1 MAKQFKRLL
10 ITGAAGAL
18 GTVLRNNLRDYADI
32 LRLSDI
38 NAMGKAAP
46 HEEIVQCDLADFDAV
61 LSMVKDVDMI
71 IHFGGIPVESDFHSI
86 VHSNIV
92 GSHNIYEAAR
102 KQGVKRVIYASSNH
116 AIGFYKS
123 TEVIDTE
130 AMHRPD
136 SFYGLSKCFVED
148 LGSYYYDKFKIES
161 VNIRI
166 GSCYAE
172 PTDRR
177 MLATWLSFDDLTQ
190 LIVKSLTT
198 PRVGF
203 AVIYGA
209 SNNDQQYWDNS
220 KASFLGYA
228 PKDNAG
234 HYREIVLAKLPDTDP
249 DHALYKF
256 QGGNFAAAMPDDK

>member
-1 MAKQFKRLL
+1 MAKRFKRLL

-18 GTVLRNNLRDYADI
+18 GTVLRNNLKEYADI
-32 LRLSDI
+32 LRLTDI
-38 NAMGKAAP
+38 NAMGQAAP
-46 HEEIVQCDLADFDAV
+46 NEEIIQCDLADFDAV

-71 IHFGGIPVESDFHSI
+71 VHFGGIPVESDFHSI
-86 VHSNIV
+86 VQANII

-102 KQGVKRVIYASSNH
+102 RHGVKRVVYASSNH

-123 TEVIDTE
+123 TEVIDSE

-148 LGSYYYDKFKIES
+148 LGSYYYDKFNIES

-172 PTDRR
+172 PSDYV

-190 LIVKSLTT
+190 LVVKALTT

-203 AVIYGA
+203 VVIYGA

-220 KASFLGYA
+220 KVSFLGYA
-228 PKDNAG
+228 PKDNAAP
-234 HYREIVLAKLPDTDP
+234 YRDKILSQLPDDSP
-249 DHALYKF
+249 NQAICKYH
-256 QGGNFAAAMPDDK
+256 GGVFTAAMPDDI

>member
-1 MAKQFKRLL
+1 MTKQFKRLL

-18 GTVLRNNLRDYADI
+18 GTVLRNNLKEYAEI

-38 NAMGKAAP
+38 NAMSQAAP
-46 HEEIVQCDLADFDAV
+46 HEELVQCDLADFDAV
-61 LSMVKDVDMI
+61 LAMVKDVDMI
-71 IHFGGIPVESDFHSI
+71 VHFGGIPVESDFLSI
-86 VHSNIV
+86 VHSNII

-102 KQGVKRVIYASSNH
+102 RQGVKRVIYASSNH

-123 TEVIDTE
+123 TEVLDSNV
-130 AMHRPD
+130 MHRPD

-148 LGSYYYDKFKIES
+148 LGSYYYDKFKVES

-177 MLATWLSFDDLTQ
+177 MLATWLSFNDLTLLVVQ
-190 LIVKSLTT
+190 SLVT

-203 AVIYGA
+203 TVVYGA
-209 SNNDQQYWDNS
+209 SNNSQQYWDNS
-220 KASFLGYA
+220 KVSFLGYA
-228 PKDNAG
+228 PKDNAAD
-234 HYREIVLAKLPDTDP
+234 YQCKLLNKLPESNP
-249 DHALYKF
+249 DQAIYKY